1 MVGTMK
7 IFDHASPWGNLL
19 AWQENLLAPDYWT
32 RFLSSLNFVFP
43 DVVRYFVS
51 PRAVSTEFAVEM
63 PEPHLKILSFFFRS
77 SSLTFDLVIG
87 LFPEWIRSNGKE
99 SGCGDHQHQALLRE
113 AGLTTCPAV
122 CLAPLLCRLLLPKFP
137 HPLPLP
143 HSLGMQ
149 ETPTHHQYQPRP
161 LQRVLCHPHPHFLVS
176 QFHPHPLEFHLH
188 SPSLVCHPHHH
199 LLASEVQAWAL
210 EMELEWS
217 SAGSHLFDQVGK
229 PGSLVPA
236 APP

>member
-1 MVGTMK
+1 MGKSACLAGKSTCPRLLDMVFVEPRLCIPRCGAVLCK
-7 IFDHASPWGNLL
+7 SPCSVHWVCSRN
-19 AWQENLLAPDYWT
+19 A
-32 RFLSSLNFVFP
+32 
-43 DVVRYFVS
+43 
-51 PRAVSTEFAVEM
+51 RATSQNTQ
-63 PEPHLKILSFFFRS
+63 FFFRS
-77 SSLTFDLVIG
+77 SSLTFNLVIG

-122 CLAPLLCRLLLPKFP
+122 CLAPLLCRLPLPKFP

-176 QFHPHPLEFHLH
+176 QFHPHPLVFHPHPLEFHLH
-188 SPSLVCHPHHH
+188 SHPLVCHPHHH